1 VSRIGKKPIEIPK
14 GVTVTL
20 QDGDIQVKGP
30 KGILN
35 WNIPADI
42 SVQIDQNQVS
52 VTRPSDSRTHKALH
66 GLSRVLIANMI
77 EGVTNGFQKVLEIE
91 GVGYSVELKGKSLW
105 INIGF
110 SHPILFTPPDGI
122 TFEVP
127 KPLQIIVKGIDKQKV
142 GQIAAKIRSFAPAEP
157 YKGKGIRYQGEYIR
171 RKAGK
176 KVGVK

>member
-1 VSRIGKKPIEIPK
+1 MSRIGKKPIEIPK

>member
-1 VSRIGKKPIEIPK
+1 MSRIGKKPIEIPK

-20 QDGDIQVKGP
+20 QDGNIQVKGP
-30 KGILN
+30 KGVLN